1 VAAEHQGDLFLRQA
15 LAVAF
20 RGHPS
25 CYQVVHL
32 HPPSIYEQSR

>member
-1 VAAEHQGDLFLRQA
+1 VAAEHEGDLLLRQA
-15 LAVAF
+15 LTAALG
-20 RGHPS
+20 GHPS